1 MYLFL
6 YFGCAGSCLLLEL
19 SPVEVNEG
27 YSLLVQASHCGGS
40 SPLESAGLWFLREGD
55 LLSCPEVLRVSFH
68 AASLGLGSVSC
79 PLWLVPP
86 SRAGP
91 PDAPAG

>member
-1 MYLFL
+1 MLNALPSGYRGL
-6 YFGCAGSCLLLEL
+6 GSLGHSGGGGLL
-19 SPVEVNEG
+19 SDPRG
-27 YSLLVQASHCGGS
+27 HCGGS
-40 SPLESAGLWFLREGD
+40 PPLESAGLWFLREGD

-68 AASLGLGSVSC
+68 VTSLGLGSVSC

-91 PDAPAG
+91 PDAPAC